1 MKRIVIEVMKDCKF
15 YFNPL
20 VAVTYERIAS
30 KLLRPKCPK
39 LRPSLGVGIMSFGL
53 VASLLCYRDYIL
65 RYLFRILGISY
76 DSGMMTRKETDRYLQ
91 AILSTYHASS
101 KTKKGELL
109 TYSEFITKRPRKSL
123 IRRLRELS
131 APPPN
136 GDVGI
141 KRVGRPASYSKSELM
156 PHIGYLWNQM
166 ERLSAKRMKAA
177 LPDWL
182 PRYKACPAH
191 LRTQIEKMS
200 ASTLDRYLRELR
212 ASLVTSKGFEYNK
225 PG

>member
-1 MKRIVIEVMKDCKF
+1 MSQTETFPWCG
-15 YFNPL
+15 Y
-20 VAVTYERIAS
+20 YE
-30 KLLRPKCPK
+30 
-39 LRPSLGVGIMSFGL
+39 FGL

-141 KRVGRPASYSKSELM
+141 KRVGRPSSYSKSELIA
-156 PHIGYLWNQM
+156 PYWLSM
-166 ERLSAKRMKAA
+166 ESNGKAFSQENESRSAR
-177 LPDWL
+177 
-182 PRYKACPAH
+182 
-191 LRTQIEKMS
+191 
-200 ASTLDRYLRELR
+200 
-212 ASLVTSKGFEYNK
+212 LVTPLQGLSSTPED
-225 PG
+225 PD